1 MITIKLALKH
11 IQMFK
16 YTYFTFQMH
25 FPYYSLFI
33 VWIVIIHTS
42 WIYCTYVN
50 FCWILSRVG
59 IHGNNEAGKAAKPE
73 LDFEIVFETLY

>member
-1 MITIKLALKH
+1 
-11 IQMFK
+11 
-16 YTYFTFQMH
+16 MH

-50 FCWILSRVG
+50 FYWILSRVG

-73 LDFEIVFETLY
+73 LDFEIVFETLYKLSLADILGLF